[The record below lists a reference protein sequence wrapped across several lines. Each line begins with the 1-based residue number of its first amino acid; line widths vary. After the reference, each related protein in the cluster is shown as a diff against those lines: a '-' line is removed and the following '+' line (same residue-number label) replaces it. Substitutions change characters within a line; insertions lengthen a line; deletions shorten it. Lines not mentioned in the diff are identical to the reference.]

1 MLALVIAF
9 TGYSYATIVTGT
21 TATYRYG
28 LPLGSGVPKPL
39 PNGTLVVY
47 MLAVQWAFIP
57 QNATEIIYV
66 NGHMENISVTS
77 KVFGYTEGYNPGNSV
92 PYIKVMPGQPVLIV
106 LYSNNVVHG
115 FYIRLPHG
123 TQNWNIVPG
132 INSYAFFYAP
142 TTPGLYAF
150 HCSEYC
156 GVGHPLM
163 YGYLWVVGN
172 ETLS

>member
-9 TGYSYATIVTGT
+9 TGYSYVSLANGT
-21 TATYRYG
+21 STTYRYG
-28 LPLGSGVPKPL
+28 LPLGSGLPKPL

-66 NGHMENISVTS
+66 NGHMENISVPQ
-77 KVFGYTEGYNPGNSV
+77 VIGYTQGYDPGLSV
-92 PYIKVMPGQPVLIV
+92 PYIKAMPGQPIVIV

-142 TTPGLYAF
+142 NTPGNYTF

-163 YGYLWVVGN
+163 YGYIWVM
-172 ETLS
+172 